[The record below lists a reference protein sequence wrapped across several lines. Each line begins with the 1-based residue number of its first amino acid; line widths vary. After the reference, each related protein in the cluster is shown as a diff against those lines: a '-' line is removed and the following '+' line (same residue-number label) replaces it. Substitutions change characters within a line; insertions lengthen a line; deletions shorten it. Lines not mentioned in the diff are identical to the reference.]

1 MSRDKVQPVRNPAR
15 IWSYVSLEWKS
26 LIIITVTGILYNA
39 GMTAGP
45 YFEGQLAQKL
55 LEIIQGTALPAAMM
69 RLALTYLLVILAVQ
83 VSRALK
89 RFYVRRFANNI
100 SRNLRHM
107 LYNSLVHMDEAQLEA
122 QGLGQMMTRAISD
135 VDACAEGIR
144 KFTTEV
150 FDTGVV
156 MIAYLALLMAYDWK
170 LALISC
176 AFTPAAYLIANAL
189 KKPVTA
195 AAAAYKES
203 AASLSGATMDRVTN
217 AVTYRIGGCEQCR
230 DGAYESQLSDYEQ
243 KAVRANIWE
252 NTMQPLYQVIAMIGV
267 LPILILGARNV
278 LGTGWTQWDIAA
290 FTAFLSCFTKLA
302 VKSSH
307 AAKLFNSVQKAQVS
321 WARIQPMLKEY
332 QGDDSSL
339 SFDPEAPADLV
350 LDHVSIRWKQEAPV
364 LHDITMHA
372 EPGQIIGITGPV
384 ACGKSTLGKVFLL
397 EPQYEGSIRIG
408 GHELKDLT
416 APERSRILSYLGHEP
431 QLMSDTI
438 EENVCLGRRVDP
450 QPCLDAV
457 SLHDEIAALPQGIHT
472 EAGST
477 GGQLSGGQQ
486 ARVALARTLAHA
498 GRILILDDPFSAVDP
513 ATETAML
520 EQLKPWFKDR
530 VVLLISHRLRHFP
543 EFDHVLYLEN
553 GTGIFSD
560 HESLLK
566 SCPGYAERYL
576 QQTQGGDLDEQR

>member
-1 MSRDKVQPVRNPAR
+1 MSQDKVQPVRNPSR
-15 IWSYVSLEWKS
+15 IWSYVSLEWRS
-26 LIIITVTGILYNA
+26 LIIITITGILYNA

-55 LEIIQGTALPAAMM
+55 LEIIKGTALPGAMAS
-69 RLALTYLLVILAVQ
+69 LAITYLLVIMAVQ

-122 QGLGQMMTRAISD
+122 QGLGQMMTKAIAD

-156 MIAYLALLMAYDWK
+156 MIAYMALLMAYDWK
-170 LALISC
+170 LALIAC
-176 AFTPAAYLIANAL
+176 TFTPAAYLIANAL
-189 KKPVTA
+189 KKPVTSA
-195 AAAAYKES
+195 ASAYKES
-203 AASLSGATMDRVTN
+203 AGALSGATMDRVAN

-230 DGAYESQLSDYEQ
+230 DGAYESQLSDYER
-243 KAVRANIWE
+243 KAVRANLWE
-252 NTMQPLYQVIAMIGV
+252 STMQPLYQVIVMIGV

-278 LGTGWTQWDIAA
+278 LGTGWTSWDIAA

-307 AAKLFNSVQKAQVS
+307 AANLFNSVQKAQVS
-321 WARIQPMLKEY
+321 WARIQPMLQDY
-332 QGDDSSL
+332 QAEDSSC
-339 SFDPEAPADLV
+339 SFDPEAPADL
-350 LDHVSIRWKQEAPV
+350 DMKNVSIRWKNEEPI
-364 LHDITMHA
+364 LCGISMHA
-372 EPGQIIGITGPV
+372 EPGEIIGITGPV
-384 ACGKSTLGKVFLL
+384 ACGKSTLGKAFLM
-397 EPQYEGSIRIG
+397 EPEYEGSIRLG
-408 GHELKDLT
+408 GHELKSLT
-416 APERSRILSYLGHEP
+416 PYERSRMLSYLGHEP

-438 EENVCLGRRVDP
+438 EENICLGGSDDP
-450 QPCLDAV
+450 QPCIDAV
-457 SLHDEIAALPQGIHT
+457 SLHDEIEALPQGIHT

-513 ATETAML
+513 ATEAAML
-520 EQLKPWFKDR
+520 KQLRPWFRDR
-530 VVLLISHRLRHFP
+530 VVLLISHRLAHFP
-543 EFDHVLYLEN
+543 EFDRVLYLED

-560 HESLLK
+560 HDSLMK
-566 SCPGYAERYL
+566 SCPGYAGRYL
-576 QQTQGGDLDEQR
+576 QQTQGGDLDEQH